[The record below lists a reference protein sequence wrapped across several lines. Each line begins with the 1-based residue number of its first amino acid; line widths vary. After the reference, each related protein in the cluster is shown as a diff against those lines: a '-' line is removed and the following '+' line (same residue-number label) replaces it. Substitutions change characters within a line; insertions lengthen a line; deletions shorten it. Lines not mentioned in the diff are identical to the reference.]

1 MTNYYHEYYER
12 FLAADAR
19 TRAES
24 KAHWIACHKKNI
36 ASGRDDLIIFSAK
49 ILAAIALA
57 ENKLAAAK

>member
-1 MTNYYHEYYER
+1 MTNYYKTYYDR
-12 FLAADAR
+12 YLAADAR

-36 ASGRDDLIIFSAK
+36 ASGRDDLIVFSGQ
-49 ILAAIALA
+49 ILAEIALA